1 MIKYFTLLFL
11 LPVLVYAQEQ
21 TFILHNGI
29 SFKGTLHRL
38 TGDSAEIKTTN
49 HGMLKFSLDKIYQ
62 PTDFLFDKKESKK
75 FRFQAGLSL
84 GLGATESGII
94 RNAGLETRLIYFPW
108 QKSRAG
114 FSLKTGY
121 EAVHAYLPTVVVP
134 VEIGF
139 QRALLGK
146 KQGKLHIHGNAGWG
160 FANVQNDEFAWRQQS
175 VKGGSRFHVG
185 LTWYPG
191 FFKEASFY
199 TGVNVSF
206 QHLTFT
212 VNSDW
217 EQNHVE
223 QRIQRLNL
231 TFGVLL

>member
-11 LPVLVYAQEQ
+11 LPVLLYAQEQ
-21 TFILHNGI
+21 TFVLHNGI
-29 SFKGTLHRL
+29 SFDGTLHRL
-38 TGDSAEIKTTN
+38 TSDSAEIKTTD

-62 PTDFLFDKKESKK
+62 PNEFLFEKRETKK
-75 FRFQAGLSL
+75 FRFQAGLSV

-94 RNAGLETRLIYFPW
+94 KNAGLETRLIYFPW
-108 QKSRAG
+108 QGSRTG
-114 FSLKTGY
+114 FSIKSGY
-121 EAVHAYLPTVVVP
+121 EAISAYLPTVVVP
-134 VEIGF
+134 VEFGF

-146 KQGKLHIHGNAGWG
+146 KKGQLHIHGNAGWG
-160 FANVQNDEFAWRQQS
+160 VANVQNDEYAWSQQS
-175 VKGGSRFHVG
+175 VKGGARFHAG

-191 FFKEASFY
+191 FFNDASFY
-199 TGVNVSF
+199 TGVNILF
-206 QHLTFT
+206 QNLTFT

-231 TFGVLL
+231 TFGVFL